1 MITIGVIVGVLVML
15 ALQAANA
22 ERLMRP
28 EAFQDD
34 TWGASLFSTSWAT
47 GALAA
52 AAVIRTTGSPQ
63 ESGIGSDLLT
73 ATALG
78 AFTWGTRL
86 LIRQGMQDRAK
97 ALEKLGRTKEQGT
110 ARERL
115 ALEFTNIEREARSA
129 LWRGHETLNELWE
142 TKKRLTIAILT
153 AGNAAGI
160 MTTVYWNIL
169 AGTAWQELHATA
181 AAAVSI
187 SLGWYCDGATRT
199 TPGFTEQ
206 RTALETEQLNEIERS
221 KTETKDRCERC
232 GLGAGDGV
240 EIREWNDAAGT
251 GHRTCNECSPTA
263 KTASS

>member
-1 MITIGVIVGVLVML
+1 MITIGVIIGVLVML

-28 EAFQDD
+28 ETFQDE

-52 AAVIRTTGSPQ
+52 AAVIQTTGSPQ

-73 ATALG
+73 ATAVG
-78 AFTWGTRL
+78 AFTWGARL

-97 ALEKLGRTKEQGT
+97 ALQKLGRTEEQGT

-115 ALEFTNIEREARSA
+115 ALQLTKGERDARSA
-129 LWRGHETLNELWE
+129 LWRRHETLNELCE

-160 MTTVYWNIL
+160 MTAVYWNIL
-169 AGTAWQELHATA
+169 AGTAWQEVHATA
-181 AAAVSI
+181 AAVVSI
-187 SLGWYCDGATRT
+187 SLGWYCDEAMRT
-199 TPGFTEQ
+199 TPGFTEE
-206 RTALETEQLNEIERS
+206 RTALETEQLN
-221 KTETKDRCERC
+221 KETKDRCERC

-251 GHRTCNECSPTA
+251 GHRTCNKCSPTA